1 MTTHVTDQSADR
13 GSEQIE
19 ITVLLVLKTP
29 TVTPSQQTFINSQ
42 FFFFHNHIFAGQCV
56 NREAVKCKQT
66 HQWSKLI
73 YIYIYGEI

>member
-42 FFFFHNHIFAGQCV
+42 FFFSIITFLLGNVSIERQ
-56 NREAVKCKQT
+56 
-66 HQWSKLI
+66 
-73 YIYIYGEI
+73 